1 MRPFGL
7 FSRNSGNQLGDW
19 LGSFNPDQTLGQP
32 SIEIAQ
38 TIGVQPHLLQ
48 DGCVYSFDVH
58 PVLDSCCPELIRLSE
73 AHTAFDSAAGH
84 PHGEA
89 VRMVVTSGTLGIL
102 GGRLPTNQVVVHAAN
117 ECLARR
123 GLSGRETDQ
132 FQFG

>member
-1 MRPFGL
+1 MRCVLFWL

-19 LGSFNPDQTLGQP
+19 LGSFNPDQALVQP

-89 VRMVVTSGTLGIL
+89 VRIVVTSGTLGIL
-102 GGRLPTNQVVVHAAN
+102 GGRLPTKFAAPDNQRFVKQTT
-117 ECLARR
+117 LFQIF
-123 GLSGRETDQ
+123 DQ
-132 FQFG
+132 RCDR